1 MKPALWMLV
10 AAFSFATMG
19 VCVKFGS
26 NYFNS
31 GELVFYRGVIGV
43 LCMLVW
49 AKALGVSL
57 KTTVPLMHLWRT
69 TVGVISLSAWFY
81 ALAHLN
87 IATAMTLNYMSSIW
101 LTTFIMLGALFFGS
115 KLQTKHHGLQAPLVI
130 TVLTGFAGVL
140 MVLRPAF
147 EQGQEVAGLVGLLSG
162 FIAAF
167 AYLQVTALARRGEP
181 EVRTVFYFALGT
193 VVMGLCSMAITGM
206 SAWPAWSRTSGTVP
220 GAIWLLPIGVLA
232 SLGQVCMTRA
242 YSSGHTLLVAN
253 LQYTGIVFSVFF
265 GLFLFNDAIPL
276 LSWAGMALIIAS
288 GIAATILRA
297 RTAAPALTP
306 EPAEEY

>member
-1 MKPALWMLV
+1 MLTAAL
-10 AAFSFATMG
+10 SFATMG

-26 NYFNS
+26 AHFNS

-43 LCMLVW
+43 ICMLVW
-49 AKALGVSL
+49 ARAQSVSL

-101 LTTFIMLGALFFGS
+101 LTSFIMLGALFFGS
-115 KLQTKHHGLQAPLVI
+115 KLQTKHHGLQASLVI
-130 TVLTGFAGVL
+130 TVLAGFAGVL

-147 EQGQEVAGLVGLLSG
+147 EQGQELAGLVGLFSG
-162 FIAAF
+162 FVAAF

-193 VVMGLCSMAITGM
+193 VAMGLGSMTITGA
-206 SAWPAWSRTSGTVP
+206 SSWPNHF
-220 GAIWLLPIGVLA
+220 GAIWLIPIGLLA

-242 YSSGHTLLVAN
+242 YSSGPTLLVAN
-253 LQYTGIVFSVFF
+253 LQYSGIVFSVLF
-265 GLFLFNDAIPL
+265 GLLLFNDAMGL
-276 LSWAGMALIIAS
+276 LSWVGMGLIIAS
-288 GIAATILRA
+288 GITATILRHRA
-297 RTAAPALTP
+297 NVETATP
-306 EPAEEY
+306 EPAEEF

>member
-1 MKPALWMLV
+1 MLV
-10 AAFSFATMG
+10 AAFSFASMG

-26 NYFNS
+26 THFNS

-43 LCMLVW
+43 ICMLIW
-49 AKALGVSL
+49 ARAQGVSL

-81 ALAHLN
+81 ALAHLT

-101 LTTFIMLGALFFGS
+101 LTAFIMLGALFFGS
-115 KLQTKHHGLQAPLVI
+115 KLQTKHHGLQAPLVV

-140 MVLRPAF
+140 LVLRPAF
-147 EQGQEVAGLVGLLSG
+147 EQGQEIAGLAGLLSG

-193 VVMGLCSMAITGM
+193 VVMGLGSMVLTGN
-206 SAWPAWSRTSGTVP
+206 SGWPNHS
-220 GAIWLLPIGVLA
+220 GAIWLLPIGLLA

-242 YSSGHTLLVAN
+242 YSRGATLLVAN
-253 LQYTGIVFSVFF
+253 LQYSGIIFSVLF

-276 LSWAGMALIIAS
+276 LAWLGMALIIAS
-288 GIAATILRA
+288 GITATILRHRA
-297 RTAAPALTP
+297 NVATSTP
-306 EPAEEY
+306 EPAEEF

>member
-1 MKPALWMLV
+1 MLTAAL
-10 AAFSFATMG
+10 SFATMG

-26 NYFNS
+26 AHFNS

-43 LCMLVW
+43 ICMLVW
-49 AKALGVSL
+49 ARAQSVSL

-101 LTTFIMLGALFFGS
+101 LTSFIMLGALFFGS

-130 TVLTGFAGVL
+130 TVLAGFAGVL

-147 EQGQEVAGLVGLLSG
+147 EQGQELAGLVGLFSG
-162 FIAAF
+162 FVAAF

-193 VVMGLCSMAITGM
+193 VAMGLGSMAITNASG
-206 SAWPAWSRTSGTVP
+206 WPNHF
-220 GAIWLLPIGVLA
+220 GAIWLIPIGLLA

-242 YSSGHTLLVAN
+242 YSSGATLLVAN
-253 LQYTGIVFSVFF
+253 LQYSGIVFSVLF
-265 GLFLFNDAIPL
+265 GLLLFNDAMGL
-276 LSWAGMALIIAS
+276 LSWVGIGLIIAS
-288 GIAATILRA
+288 GITATILRHRA
-297 RTAAPALTP
+297 NIATATP
-306 EPAEEY
+306 EPAEEF

>member
-1 MKPALWMLV
+1 MLTAAL
-10 AAFSFATMG
+10 SFATMG

-26 NYFNS
+26 AHFNS

-43 LCMLVW
+43 ICMLVW
-49 AKALGVSL
+49 ARAQGVPL

-69 TVGVISLSAWFY
+69 TVGVISPSAWFY

-101 LTTFIMLGALFFGS
+101 LTAFIMLVALFFGS

-130 TVLTGFAGVL
+130 AVLAGFAGVL

-147 EQGQEVAGLVGLLSG
+147 EQGQELAGLVGLFSG
-162 FIAAF
+162 FVAAF

-193 VVMGLCSMAITGM
+193 VVMGLGSMVLTG
-206 SAWPAWSRTSGTVP
+206 TSGWP
-220 GAIWLLPIGVLA
+220 NHSGAIWLIPIGLLA

-242 YSSGHTLLVAN
+242 YSSGATLLVAN
-253 LQYTGIVFSVFF
+253 LQYSGIVFSVLF

-276 LSWAGMALIIAS
+276 LAWLGMALIIAS
-288 GIAATILRA
+288 GITATILRHRA
-297 RTAAPALTP
+297 NVETATP
-306 EPAEEY
+306 EPAEEF

>member
-1 MKPALWMLV
+1 M
-10 AAFSFATMG
+10 
-19 VCVKFGS
+19 
-26 NYFNS
+26 
-31 GELVFYRGVIGV
+31 FYRGVIGV
-43 LCMLVW
+43 LCMLAW

-57 KTTVPLMHLWRT
+57 KTSVPLMHLWRT
-69 TVGVISLSAWFY
+69 TVGVISLTAWFY

-101 LTTFIMLGALFFGS
+101 LTTFIMLGALLFGRQ
-115 KLQTKHHGLQAPLVI
+115 LQTKHHGLQAPLVV

-162 FIAAF
+162 FVAAF

-193 VVMGLCSMAITGM
+193 VVMGLGSMAMTGV
-206 SAWPAWSRTSGTVP
+206 STWPAWNMSSGNLP
-220 GAIWLLPIGVLA
+220 GAIWLLPIGLLA

-242 YSSGHTLLVAN
+242 YSSGATLLVAN
-253 LQYTGIVFSVFF
+253 LQYAGIVFSVFF

-276 LSWAGMALIIAS
+276 LAWAGMALIIAS
-288 GIAATILRA
+288 GVAATILRA
-297 RTAAPALTP
+297 RTTPPALTP